1 MSSTQKP
8 TIRVKRLKP
17 LQQQSKVTKVDSEV
31 WSIERTVDEL
41 QLNLCKTKEQITI
54 DRGFYVD
61 GQKQTRTVS
70 VRKYYRQALELMKWI
85 PIARPPPD
93 FIINVRD
100 LPPKT
105 VQELEFRADDPPI
118 FAYILKQAVG
128 RIFENLD
135 FNYYHLSIARNLKVR
150 LEP

>member
-17 LQQQSKVTKVDSEV
+17 LQQQSKVTKVDSEI
-31 WSIERTVDEL
+31 WSIECTVDEL
-41 QLNLCKTKEQITI
+41 QLNLCKIKEQITI
-54 DRGFYVD
+54 DPGFYVD

-70 VRKYYRQALELMKWI
+70 VAKYYRQALELMKWI
-85 PIARPPPD
+85 PILRPPPE
-93 FIINVRD
+93 FVIYAKD
-100 LPPKT
+100 LSPRVKE
-105 VQELEFRADDPPI
+105 ELEGWIDKPSTL
-118 FAYILKQAVG
+118 AYILKQAVG

-135 FNYYHLSIARNLKVR
+135 FSYYHISIARNLKVG